1 MRTTKAEGRG
11 TRQKGHVGDRR
22 MPCSFSEQ
30 ADNHISKQGRQKA
43 CEQVGR
49 GRRRLPS
56 SKQMPHVVVAV
67 VVAGVILVR
76 FCVTSRKMRS
86 RIAGINLSK
95 GQARLNLS
103 VDFVD

>member
-1 MRTTKAEGRG
+1 
-11 TRQKGHVGDRR
+11 
-22 MPCSFSEQ
+22 
-30 ADNHISKQGRQKA
+30 
-43 CEQVGR
+43 
-49 GRRRLPS
+49 
-56 SKQMPHVVVAV
+56 
-67 VVAGVILVR
+67 LVR